1 MKHTSELT
9 SDSELPVETRP
20 NDRRRFF
27 EKVGAVIFGSVVAI
41 FPLAT
46 GLVVFLD
53 PARKGRSDTNAGR
66 WIRLATLDAL
76 PADNLPR
83 RFQVIDQRT
92 DAWSK
97 FESPLGAVYL
107 TRTKEKQGEK
117 LTAFTATCPH
127 LGCSVDYQPS
137 TNQFGCPCHDSLF
150 AADGT
155 KLRDARGRQSVS
167 PRGMDSLDVEI
178 RNGSEIWVK
187 FEKFRSGKAEK
198 IVA

>member
-1 MKHTSELT
+1 MNHSNDITPDGELN
-9 SDSELPVETRP
+9 SDARP
-20 NDRRRFF
+20 DDRRRFF
-27 EKVGAVIFGSVVAI
+27 EKVGAVIFGGVVAI

-46 GLVVFLD
+46 GLFVFLD
-53 PARKGRSDTNAGR
+53 PARKGRSASTAGR

-76 PADNLPR
+76 PADNVPR

-107 TRTKEKQGEK
+107 TRANGTEK

-127 LGCSVDYQPS
+127 LGCSVDYQS
-137 TNQFGCPCHDSLF
+137 SANKFGCPCHDSLF

-155 KLRDARGRQSVS
+155 KLRDAHGRQSVS

-187 FEKFRSGKAEK
+187 FEKFRPGKAEK